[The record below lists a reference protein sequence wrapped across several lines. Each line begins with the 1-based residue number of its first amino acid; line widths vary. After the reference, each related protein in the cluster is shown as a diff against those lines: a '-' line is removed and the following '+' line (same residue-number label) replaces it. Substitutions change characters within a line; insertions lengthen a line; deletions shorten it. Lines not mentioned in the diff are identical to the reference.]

1 MVDEGICRLYPVF
14 RLLFRPFVS
23 RLQMRF
29 DARYIRQASRRHGGL
44 GLLSCIE
51 RTVSRAYARYKKKLF
66 CSWSCNRPN
75 HVLYY
80 FMWGYE
86 MTFKKKIGRN
96 SEGVWIVDADP
107 LWAAMVCVECVECK
121 FVVCDPAARKPL
133 ERFERSAPCDRV
145 YLPNFIP

>member
-1 MVDEGICRLYPVF
+1 MVNEGICRFYPVF
-14 RLLFRPFVS
+14 RLLFRLFVS

-29 DARYIRQASRRHGGL
+29 DARYIRQASRRLGGL

-96 SEGVWIVDADP
+96 SEGVWTN
-107 LWAAMVCVECVECK
+107 K
-121 FVVCDPAARKPL
+121 FESNNCTYRIARNL
-133 ERFERSAPCDRV
+133 
-145 YLPNFIP
+145 IT

>member
-1 MVDEGICRLYPVF
+1 MVDEGICRFYPVF

-51 RTVSRAYARYKKKLF
+51 RTVSRAYARYKKKKKLI

-86 MTFKKKIGRN
+86 MTFKKK
-96 SEGVWIVDADP
+96 
-107 LWAAMVCVECVECK
+107 LAATVKVSGTHTV
-121 FVVCDPAARKPL
+121 AAR
-133 ERFERSAPCDRV
+133 RV
-145 YLPNFIP
+145 GSHGS

>member
-1 MVDEGICRLYPVF
+1 VSGWMADEGICRFYPVF

-44 GLLSCIE
+44 GLLACIE
-51 RTVSRAYARYKKKLF
+51 RTVSRGYARYKKKLF

-86 MTFKKKIGRN
+86 MTFKKK
-96 SEGVWIVDADP
+96 S
-107 LWAAMVCVECVECK
+107 AATVKVSGPGLLTILLKSIANTDTDMG
-121 FVVCDPAARKPL
+121 
-133 ERFERSAPCDRV
+133 
-145 YLPNFIP
+145 

>member
-1 MVDEGICRLYPVF
+1 MVDEGICRFYPVF

-86 MTFKKKIGRN
+86 MTFKKK
-96 SEGVWIVDADP
+96 S
-107 LWAAMVCVECVECK
+107 AATVKVSRSRTTINNRFGSAITK
-121 FVVCDPAARKPL
+121 AA
-133 ERFERSAPCDRV
+133 
-145 YLPNFIP
+145 